1 MPNPRPI
8 RQYIAAVEAIKEGNR
23 EKACELLASAVGAT
37 VASPPMKISID
48 KMLTPGT
55 DANAAILKLVANQVS
70 KEGETDV

>member
-8 RQYIAAVEAIKEGNR
+8 RQYMAARDAIKEGKR
-23 EKACELLASAVGAT
+23 DEASELLASAVGAT
-37 VASPPMKISID
+37 AASPAMKISIV

-70 KEGETDV
+70 KERETYA